1 MLSIPLKRAGN
12 TPLNALHYVEMIILI
27 ILFFIFTATPL
38 FAYAQDSQE
47 ELIQSKE
54 YELQEVRKR
63 INSLKNS
70 MDRATDEQEKLIGE
84 LKEIE
89 LGLSERRIKI
99 NEIEAKQRSAEQKK
113 QALNADLAD
122 SKAYFNDE
130 SNKLALQLRAAYI
143 SGSQEKIKLLLNQR
157 DPAMLGRLMVYYQY
171 FNDYRIANIS
181 NVVNEIKKINEL
193 NHKIENEEKNLLNLA
208 NYLQIEIDELNLSSN
223 KREKLLINIDKR
235 LAKEGLQ
242 VNQLLS
248 QERSLEKLI
257 SDISNILSD
266 FPVSS
271 ETSFLNSGGRLDWPV
286 DGKVIHDFGHP
297 RAGGKINWNGV
308 VFAVPRGTAVHAI
321 YYGRI
326 AFADWLTGMGLLVIV
341 DHGDGYM
348 SLYAHNETILKNTGD
363 RVSPGD
369 VIATV
374 GDSGGQQQSSL
385 YFEIRKGAKPIN
397 PRDWVT
403 ENYNR

>member
-12 TPLNALHYVEMIILI
+12 TLLIALHYVEMIILI

-47 ELIQSKE
+47 ELIESKE
-54 YELQEVRKR
+54 YELQQVRKR
-63 INSLKNS
+63 INTLKNT

-89 LGLSERRIKI
+89 LGLSEKRIKI
-99 NEIEAKQRSAEQKK
+99 NEIEAKQRSAVKKK
-113 QALNADLAD
+113 QALNTDLMN
-122 SKAYFNDE
+122 SKAYFKDE
-130 SNKLALQLRAAYI
+130 SNKLALQLRAAYM
-143 SGSQEKIKLLLNQR
+143 SGSQEKMKLLLNQR
-157 DPAMLGRLMVYYQY
+157 EPAMLGRLMVYYQY
-171 FNDYRIANIS
+171 FNEYRIANIS
-181 NVVNEIKKINEL
+181 NVMNEIKKINEL

-223 KREKLLINIDKR
+223 KREKLLINLDEEITND
-235 LAKEGLQ
+235 GLQ

-248 QERSLEKLI
+248 QEKSLEKLI

-266 FPVSS
+266 YSVSS
-271 ETSFLNSGGRLDWPV
+271 DTSFPNSGGRLDWPV
-286 DGKVIHDFGHP
+286 DGTVIHDFGHP

-308 VFAVPRGTAVHAI
+308 VFAVPRGTAVRAI
-321 YYGRI
+321 YYGQI
-326 AFADWLTGMGLLVIV
+326 AFADWLAGMGLLVIV

-348 SLYAHNETILKNTGD
+348 SLYAHNESILKNTGD

-397 PRDWVT
+397 PKNWMTD
-403 ENYNR
+403 NYKR